1 VKQVSKAV
9 PDVAEATDEA
19 RRDGVAD
26 TSPVADSAGHGA
38 TPAADDQ
45 GQGATPAADDQEHGS
60 SPAAAADSADRD
72 QGSSPAADS
81 AGRGATPAADDQEQG
96 SSPVHRGWMPLA
108 GRRRWIEPFVL
119 AMLARGSTYGYAILG
134 RLEEMHI
141 TNGPVDVG
149 LIYRTLRDLED
160 AEQVSSSWSEESSGP
175 RRRAY
180 ELTEAG
186 YQALDDWAAVMR
198 ERARLIGEFNADYLE
213 AVSAPRPSPR

>member
-9 PDVAEATDEA
+9 PDEAEATDEA
-19 RRDGVAD
+19 SRDGAAD
-26 TSPVADSAGHGA
+26 G
-38 TPAADDQ
+38 TPAADGA
-45 GQGATPAADDQEHGS
+45 GQGATPAADDQ
-60 SPAAAADSADRD
+60 
-72 QGSSPAADS
+72 
-81 AGRGATPAADDQEQG
+81 GAT
-96 SSPVHRGWMPLA
+96 PVHRGWMPLA

-160 AEQVSSSWSEESSGP
+160 AKQVRSSWSEESAGP

-213 AVSAPRPSPR
+213 AVSAPRPPSR